1 MLKLFFYT
9 LLVFLQT
16 PIIQEINKE
25 EVHDLIQKSSINII
39 DLRTNKEF
47 SQGSIKDSYNIDFQ
61 KREFIDNLN
70 ALDKEKEY
78 IIYCMSGNRSEKAS
92 LIMKSIGFKIIYHYK
107 KGYNDW
113 IKDQD
118 FFLRFLLLSM
128 TLSSKSF
135 L

>member
-78 IIYCMSGNRSEKAS
+78 IIYCRSGNRSEKAS

-113 IKDQD
+113 IKD
-118 FFLRFLLLSM
+118 
-128 TLSSKSF
+128 
-135 L
+135 

>member
-9 LLVFLQT
+9 LLVFLQA
-16 PIIQEINKE
+16 PIIQDINKE
-25 EVHDLIQKSSINII
+25 EVQGLMDRKSINII
-39 DLRTNKEF
+39 DLRTDKEF

-61 KREFIDNLN
+61 KREFIDNIN

-92 LIMKSIGFKIIYHYK
+92 LIMKSLGFKIIYHYK

-113 IKDQD
+113 VKD
-118 FFLRFLLLSM
+118 
-128 TLSSKSF
+128 
-135 L
+135 

>member
-1 MLKLFFYT
+1 MLKVFFYT
-9 LLVFLQT
+9 LLVFFQT
-16 PIIQEINKE
+16 PIIKDINKE
-25 EVHDLIQKSSINII
+25 EVYSLIENKSVNII

-47 SQGSIKDSYNIDFQ
+47 SQGSIKNSYNIDFQ

-78 IIYCMSGNRSEKAS
+78 IIYCRSGNRSEKAS

-113 IKDQD
+113 IKD
-118 FFLRFLLLSM
+118 
-128 TLSSKSF
+128 
-135 L
+135 

>member
-9 LLVFLQT
+9 LLVFLQP

-25 EVHDLIQKSSINII
+25 EVHDLIEKSSISII

-47 SQGSIKDSYNIDFQ
+47 SQGSIKYSYNIDFQ

-70 ALDKEKEY
+70 ELDKEKEY

-92 LIMKSIGFKIIYHYK
+92 LIMKSLGFKIIYHYK

-113 IKDQD
+113 IKD
-118 FFLRFLLLSM
+118 
-128 TLSSKSF
+128 
-135 L
+135 